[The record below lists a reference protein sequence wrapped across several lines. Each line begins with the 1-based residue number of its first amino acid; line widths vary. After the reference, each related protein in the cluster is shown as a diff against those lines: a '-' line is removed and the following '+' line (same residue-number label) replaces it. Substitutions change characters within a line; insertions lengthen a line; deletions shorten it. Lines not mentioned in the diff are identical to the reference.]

1 MGPRNLPGHSRFG
14 EPTGF
19 GGFTGHSRMGELDG
33 PGNFLRHQPF
43 GEPFGSNNSGHPR
56 LGEPGF
62 RSSYSATVSAV
73 NCFCQSWFSL
83 CSPLPPGCFCC
94 YGMQD
99 CQSPNCLIIYA
110 NECFVA

>member
-14 EPTGF
+14 ESTGF

-73 NCFCQSWFSL
+73 NCFCQSWFSVHL
-83 CSPLPPGCFCC
+83 FPPVVFVVMVCKTVKV
-94 YGMQD
+94 
-99 CQSPNCLIIYA
+99 LI
-110 NECFVA
+110 V